1 MRGNDNRWTP
11 HLLRMNG
18 PAVRRAL
25 TDLRGTGGTPGGNL
39 PGTDWT
45 CRIDR
50 IGSWKLA
57 TPGKVNTPG
66 TSNRR
71 KGPAGDGTSP
81 RAEVEGHATTGRAGA
96 SSETFGVLPDPAG
109 GRRQTEQ
116 TSPETPAREEGDRGG
131 GRLSAPLCLPVRRTQ
146 TGSGAQAGQRAV
158 RRTTRAAAERPR
170 DRANREARGAGAL
183 RWGGPGDRGF
193 VASSAE
199 RICRTCL
206 PAGR

>member
-116 TSPETPAREEGDRGG
+116 TSPETPARECRIGDVAAYLTLCYSYRCTLIPG
-131 GRLSAPLCLPVRRTQ
+131 GRHAS
-146 TGSGAQAGQRAV
+146 
-158 RRTTRAAAERPR
+158 RTTTRCSWGLAPCDGARTRSAAH
-170 DRANREARGAGAL
+170 L
-183 RWGGPGDRGF
+183 PG
-193 VASSAE
+193 
-199 RICRTCL
+199 
-206 PAGR
+206 